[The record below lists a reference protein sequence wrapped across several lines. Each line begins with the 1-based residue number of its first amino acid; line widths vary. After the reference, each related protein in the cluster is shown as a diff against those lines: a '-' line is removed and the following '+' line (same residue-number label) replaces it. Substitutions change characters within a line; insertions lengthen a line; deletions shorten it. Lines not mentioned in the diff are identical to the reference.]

1 MRITSLRI
9 TSGDSRYYA
18 PIERENFHF
27 GKFIIVSC
35 CRPFRK
41 SSVRLLI
48 YACSNL
54 FQSFSFLTAW
64 PS

>member
-18 PIERENFHF
+18 PIEREDFRL
-27 GKFIIVSC
+27 GRFIIVSC
-35 CRPFRK
+35 YKPFRK
-41 SSVRLLI
+41 SSVRLLT

-54 FQSFSFLTAW
+54 F
-64 PS
+64 